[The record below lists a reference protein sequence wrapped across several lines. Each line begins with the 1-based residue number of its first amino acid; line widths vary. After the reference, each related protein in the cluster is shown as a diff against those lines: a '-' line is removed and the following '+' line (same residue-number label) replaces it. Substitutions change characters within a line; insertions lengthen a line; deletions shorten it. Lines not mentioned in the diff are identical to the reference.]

1 MNLRSYLFPALLALI
16 LHSVILSALFY
27 SWFGYAEDEKQLVPR
42 HVKAQIVDIK
52 SQLKAQQQDKQ
63 AEARRKEE
71 ARRQAERKEEARKKE
86 ARKKE
91 ALKQAEAKKKEDAR
105 KQAEAKRKAEN
116 KKKADA
122 LKKQEALK
130 QEALKKEAA
139 RKKAEALKKDAL
151 KKEALKQE
159 ALKKKQQDEARR
171 KAEAQQEAER
181 KSEQQRVERELQE
194 QKRRE
199 SELAAAMAAEE
210 REMQALANQQA
221 TAGYLEY
228 IASEIENN
236 WSRPPSARNGMK
248 VVLSLH
254 LLPTGEVDNVYVV
267 EGSGDSHFDD
277 SAIRAVKRVGR
288 FTELQKMDPILF
300 DRNFRKLTLE
310 YKPSDLRR

>member
-1 MNLRSYLFPALLALI
+1 VNFRSYLFPALLALI

-27 SWFGYAEDEKQLVPR
+27 SWFGYAEDEKHLVPR
-42 HVKAQIVDIK
+42 HVKAQIVDLK
-52 SQLKAQQQDKQ
+52 SQLKSQQQ
-63 AEARRKEE
+63 E
-71 ARRQAERKEEARKKE
+71 
-86 ARKKE
+86 
-91 ALKQAEAKKKEDAR
+91 
-105 KQAEAKRKAEN
+105 KQAEAKRKEEARKQAARKEDTLKEKARKEEARKEEARKQEALKQAQAKKKAEERKQADAKRKAEA
-116 KKKADA
+116 KKKADI
-122 LKKQEALK
+122 LKKEALK

-139 RKKAEALKKDAL
+139 RKKAEAV
-151 KKEALKQE
+151 KQE
-159 ALKKKQQDEARR
+159 ALKKKQQEDARR
-171 KAEAQQEAER
+171 KAEAEKQAER
-181 KSEQQRVERELQE
+181 KREAQRLEREQQD

-199 SELAAAMAAEE
+199 AELAAALAAEE
-210 REMQALANQQA
+210 SEMQALAEQQA

-267 EGSGDSHFDD
+267 QSSGESHFDD
-277 SAIRAVKRVGR
+277 SAIRAVKRVGQ
-288 FTELQKMDPILF
+288 FTELQKMDPVLF